1 MVGCPAGYVLGCV
14 KDKGSKKNSNRVKQC
29 PIGKKLSPKG
39 RCIIDRVSN
48 NNVTRC
54 PIGKKLSPKGRCIKT
69 KKSSNNNL
77 GNECVNS
84 DDNKYLTRKS
94 PPIPANSCAEGKKSI
109 GNDGNMWVTVSYRSK
124 TGYSNRWVLYKG
136 KVVTKQKVK
145 RTINAKN
152 NSTNNTKPCVVSSDK
167 KYMKR
172 SSPPIPANSCPTGYV
187 RDGND
192 GDDYQAVS
200 YTTKSGNVNRWVKCG
215 KANTTC

>member
-1 MVGCPAGYVLGCV
+1 MLGCPGGYVLGCV
-14 KDKGSKKNSNRVKQC
+14 KDKGYKKNSNKVKKC

-39 RCIIDRVSN
+39 RCIIDR
-48 NNVTRC
+48 
-54 PIGKKLSPKGRCIKT
+54 KT

-77 GNECVNS
+77 GNDCVNS
-84 DDNKYLTRKS
+84 DDKKYLNRKS
-94 PPIPANSCAEGKKSI
+94 PPIPANSCAEGKKSK

-136 KVVTKQKVK
+136 KVVTKHKIK